1 MSRVKKEG
9 LKKGRIFVPWI
20 FSFGALLED
29 LPLNTFLHD
38 PTKVSNALRSIQRHF
53 GLEAIFAYGDAKLL
67 PDALVSLCG
76 SAADRSLSP
85 EECHGLENRMDEVL
99 RNDRLMVALDVTKRL
114 QMLLPET
121 LLTGWLNGP
130 VTLAVRLTGLS
141 AGEVMAQPRLLSVC
155 TKAVLT
161 FARALGET
169 GIDIMIVAE
178 DALPP
183 MDANLARVLT
193 RVYSPIWNTAKY
205 YGFPALLM
213 QKEFGKENVAVLR
226 RTVEALVFP
235 ADAEPELW
243 GPAKKISFSIPV
255 SVMEKPPGEIA
266 AYLERSGVGRA
277 LDAADLFLLTT
288 EGEIPADVDKE
299 AMIRG
304 IQAIREYL
312 R

>member
-53 GLEAIFAYGDAKLL
+53 GLEGIFAYGDAGLL

-76 SAADRSLSP
+76 SAADRSLSL
-85 EECHGLENRMDEVL
+85 EECCGLESRMDEIL
-99 RNDRLMVALDVTKRL
+99 RNERLMVSLDVTKRL

-121 LLTGWLNGP
+121 LLTGLLNGP

-169 GIDIMIVAE
+169 GIDIMIIAE

-183 MDANLARVLT
+183 LDANLARALT

-213 QKEFGKENVAVLR
+213 QKEFLKENAAVLR
-226 RTVEALVFP
+226 RTVEAMVLP
-235 ADAEPELW
+235 ADAGPELL
-243 GPAKKISFSIPV
+243 GSAKKASFSIPV

-266 AYLERSGVGRA
+266 AYLEQCGVGRA
-277 LDAADLFLLTT
+277 LQASNLFLLTT

-304 IQAIREYL
+304 LQAIRDYL